1 MKKYLSVVPLVLVFC
16 FTIACQDKA
25 AQAELEKFKTQ
36 AKVEDQNVA
45 VVNRVFDELNKKNA
59 DVYQELYAPEYRWYF
74 PSANPK
80 GLSREEES
88 GFVKLLW
95 AGFPDC
101 HWDVEEMVVHGDRVI
116 VRFLFKGTHSGEFQG
131 ILPTGNKTEVG
142 GIWMG
147 RVKDG
152 KIVECREEDDLLG
165 WMQQMGMEL
174 RPIEAKKK

>member
-1 MKKYLSVVPLVLVFC
+1 MKNPILVVSLVLLFC
-16 FTIACQDKA
+16 FAFGCQNKADK
-25 AQAELEKFKTQ
+25 AELEKFKAQ
-36 AKVEDQNVA
+36 ANVEEQNRA
-45 VVNRVFDELNKKNA
+45 LLMSVFAELNNKNA
-59 DVYQELYAPEYRWYF
+59 DVYQEMYAPEYRWYF

-88 GFVKLLW
+88 GFVKSLW

-101 HWDVEEMVVHGDRVI
+101 HWDIEEIVAQGDRVI
-116 VRFLFKGTHSGEFQG
+116 VRFVFRGTHTGEYQG
-131 ILPTGNKTEVG
+131 LLPTGNKTEIG

-165 WMQQMGMEL
+165 WMQQLGMEL
-174 RPIEAKKK
+174 KLKEVKK